1 MEDKNIY
8 KLFPQPVFKYRL
20 NNYEEHNKDLLKYIY
35 ELYNKDKVGIQ
46 RSNVD
51 GWHSK
56 SFIMNKKDTP
66 PFKFFQET
74 KRYVLDVFKNYGWKY
89 DPNNVRL
96 TEMWAIINKKNNLNT
111 AHTHPNNYLSAA
123 YYVKVSKGCGTIKFL
138 NPNSIS
144 RERHP
149 LIEEDTELNRNN
161 IEIIPNEGDLLIF
174 PAYLTHSVN
183 RNMSDEDRVVISF
196 NIDILRS

>member
-1 MEDKNIY
+1 MT
-8 KLFPQPVFKYRL
+8 
-20 NNYEEHNKDLLKYIY
+20 
-35 ELYNKDKVGIQ
+35 
-46 RSNVD
+46 
-51 GWHSK
+51 
-56 SFIMNKKDTP
+56 KKDTP
-66 PFKFFQET
+66 TFKFFQET

-138 NPNSIS
+138 NPNSIT

-183 RNMSDEDRVVISF
+183 RKMSDEDRVVISF

>member
-183 RNMSDEDRVVISF
+183 RNMSNEDRVVISF